1 MPGRDGGMP
10 MKINVTWSDIHNGK
24 SAKTMECMVA
34 LALKREL
41 GIAYAS
47 VGHRSATIL
56 IDGQY
61 IKVYLPRKVEN
72 KIKSWD
78 RSHFVLP
85 FSFELSCSGFL
96 AGQRLEYE
104 YYPSRMQPAFVAA

>member
-1 MPGRDGGMP
+1 MR
-10 MKINVTWSDIHNGK
+10 INVTWSDIRSGRA
-24 SAKTMECMVA
+24 AKTGECMVA

-41 GIAYAS
+41 GVDYAS
-47 VGHRSATIL
+47 VGHRSATIR

-61 IKVYLPRKVEN
+61 VKVYLPREVEN

-85 FSFELSCSGFL
+85 FSFELTCSGFL
-96 AGQRLEYE
+96 AGQRLEY
-104 YYPSRMQPAFVAA
+104 RPATLQLALSAA

>member
-1 MPGRDGGMP
+1 MR
-10 MKINVTWSDIHNGK
+10 INVTWSDIRSGRV
-24 SAKTMECMVA
+24 AKTGECMVA

-41 GIAYAS
+41 GVDYAS
-47 VGHRSATIL
+47 VGHRSATIR

-61 IKVYLPRKVEN
+61 VKVYLPRAVEN

-96 AGQRLEYE
+96 AGQRTEYRAT
-104 YYPSRMQPAFVAA
+104 PMRLALSAA